1 MNYMLLPL
9 KRYADFSGR
18 SSRMEFWMFVLF
30 QLIVSWGISFV
41 VNMIFP
47 PAIPVYDP
55 ANPEAAMAAMG
66 SIYSSPGFIVSCLV
80 GLFFLIPGLAVS
92 VRRLHDQDKT
102 GWLLLLAFI
111 PLIGAIIL
119 LVFYVL
125 PGTVGDNRYGP
136 DPTQSDI

>member
-18 SSRMEFWMFVLF
+18 SSRMEFWMFILF
-30 QLIVSWGISFV
+30 QIIVSWVFSFV

-55 ANPEAAMAAMG
+55 TNPEAAMAAIG
-66 SIYSSPGFIVSCLV
+66 SVYTSAGFLIPF
-80 GLFFLIPGLAVS
+80 LFFLIPGLAVA
-92 VRRLHDQDKT
+92 VRRLHDQDKS
-102 GWLLLLAFI
+102 GWMILLGLI

-125 PGTVGDNRYGP
+125 PGTNGPNRFGEDPKQVGA
-136 DPTQSDI
+136 